1 MTKYESADLLLKL
14 YDLRREQKLREARD
28 WWNKFKPKTVDDIKK
43 VAYGP
48 DSLKFRIV
56 LGYWEMAAALVNHGA
71 IDEQMFYDTVGEH
84 LFIYAKLQPFLKEIR
99 EQEPNTLMQVEKLI
113 KKMPDSEKRLEH
125 IKTIISRM

>member
-1 MTKYESADLLLKL
+1 
-14 YDLRREQKLREARD
+14 
-28 WWNKFKPKTVDDIKK
+28 
-43 VAYGP
+43 
-48 DSLKFRIV
+48 V